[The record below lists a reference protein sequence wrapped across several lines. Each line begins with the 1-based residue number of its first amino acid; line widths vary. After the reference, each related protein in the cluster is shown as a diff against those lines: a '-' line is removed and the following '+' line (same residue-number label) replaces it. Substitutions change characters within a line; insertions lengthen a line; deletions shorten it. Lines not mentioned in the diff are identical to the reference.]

1 MTRFSEDLFVR
12 NEREAEL
19 VKYADRLA
27 KELEKTAEHYD
38 ETGNFPYE
46 HFEILKKE
54 GYFKLTVPKEYGGDE
69 ISLYEMLLVQ
79 ERLARGDSSTALS
92 VGWSLLTFLNV
103 REARTWPKHVFAQLC
118 RDAVEKGELINIINS
133 ERNKGNL
140 ARGGRPE
147 TIARKTAGGYLISG
161 RKAYATLAP
170 VLNHFTII
178 AYLEDE
184 DVNAEF
190 LITKN
195 EQVAVI
201 ETWNTIGMRA
211 TGSHD
216 IELNEVFVSDDA
228 LLTRHDP
235 TKPNRLLADGRVYS
249 LEIPA
254 VYLGIAGAARDYA
267 VHAAKTTYSH
277 SLGDNIAK
285 AAHVRQKIGEIE
297 VLYQSSRNILYSI
310 ANRFEQDPSLRNQ
323 LANEVNIAKYVICEN
338 TIKITEKAMKIVGGK
353 SLSRGNK
360 LERLFRDAQCGA
372 FNPPQDDMVIEQLAT
387 SVLNTKED
395 ISAFHLSKSYVK

>member
-27 KELEKTAEHYD
+27 KELEKKAEYYD
-38 ETGNFPYE
+38 ETGEFPFEYYE
-46 HFEILKKE
+46 LLKKE
-54 GYFKLTVPKEYGGDE
+54 GYFKLTVPKEYGGEE

-79 ERLARGDSSTALS
+79 ERLAQGDSSTALS
-92 VGWSLLTFLNV
+92 VGWHLLTFLNV
-103 REARTWPKHVFAQLC
+103 REAKPWPEPVFARLC
-118 RDAVEKGELINIINS
+118 QDAVEKGELINIINS
-133 ERNKGNL
+133 ERKTGNL
-140 ARGGRPE
+140 ARGGRPS
-147 TIARKTAGGYLISG
+147 TVARKTNGGYLISG

-170 VLNHFTII
+170 ILNHFTII

-195 EQVAVI
+195 EQVKVI

-216 IELNEVFVSDDA
+216 IELKEVFVPNDA
-228 LLTRHDP
+228 LLARHDAN
-235 TKPNRLLADGRVYS
+235 KPNRFLADGRIYS

-267 VHAAKTTYSH
+267 INFAKTTYSQ
-277 SLGDNIAK
+277 SLDDYIAT

-310 ANRFEQDPSLRNQ
+310 ASRFEQDSSLRNR
-323 LANEVNIAKYVICEN
+323 LANEVNLAKYVICEN
-338 TIKITEKAMKIVGGK
+338 VIKIIAKAMKVVGGR

-372 FNPPQDDMVIEQLAT
+372 FNPPQDDMIIELLAV
-387 SVLNTKED
+387 SLLDVQEG
-395 ISAFHLSKSYVK
+395 IKSPI